1 MIAKTMIAERL
12 SLALRTQVKEYILI
26 YFQDYLLGLQLNP
39 LQEQD

>member
-12 SLALRTQVKEYILI
+12 LLALRTQVKEYILI
-26 YFQDYLLGLQLNP
+26 YFQDYLQGLQLNL